1 VGDDSWQRMWDA
13 RKAVLESVLGPAEDT
28 VLHAMVPFHLG
39 GQADVLSFRKH
50 LPGRLSATC
59 ELLGEPSQKQ
69 NVIGNFE
76 LVVAHRDENEWGPNV
91 ISKLA
96 RYTCDAQL
104 EPGHT
109 MGIGTAVPKKS
120 TIAAFFFV
128 DYKRIKFEGI
138 DAGLLLCIGLTSD
151 ELTACQKGRRKEVY
165 DALVAR
171 GVFPYTDLFRES
183 VLKPSGGGFWRRL
196 TGGGG

>member
-1 VGDDSWQRMWDA
+1 MWDA

-28 VLHAMVPFHLG
+28 VLHAVVPFHLG

-91 ISKLA
+91 I
-96 RYTCDAQL
+96 
-104 EPGHT
+104 
-109 MGIGTAVPKKS
+109 
-120 TIAAFFFV
+120 
-128 DYKRIKFEGI
+128 
-138 DAGLLLCIGLTSD
+138 
-151 ELTACQKGRRKEVY
+151 
-165 DALVAR
+165 
-171 GVFPYTDLFRES
+171 
-183 VLKPSGGGFWRRL
+183 
-196 TGGGG
+196 